1 MFSMFARCR
10 RVSWRLPKISY
21 YTFAAVGLLVG
32 LSMGAQ
38 LGTRLVSG
46 SGRYRA
52 AALFSGAAAV
62 LTDAQGAQIAQ
73 AELAA
78 SRAALIVTEDPRQAL
93 AYTAALWFGAQ
104 PATMVAVTG
113 TNGKTSVA
121 TFTRQIWEELDLP
134 AVNLGTTGVEGAYA
148 APGIHTTPEPITLHR
163 VLAEIAA
170 EGVTHA
176 AMEASS
182 HGLAQ
187 RRLDGVHL
195 RAAGFTNFTQDHLD
209 YHASFEEYF
218 DAKAGLFARVLPD
231 DGTAVVNI
239 ADARGVD
246 IIEQCEVTGINRDGG
261 KVTGVE
267 TTRGTI
273 NAPRVGVVVAGNASV
288 VAAMAGLRLPVESHP
303 LQAFVSEPL
312 KPVLDTVVMSNAVH
326 GYISQSEID
335 KLRGD
340 RDQARAAVESAR
352 AAIDNAQINLD
363 FTEIRAP
370 FTGVA
375 GRSEVSIGDLVGP
388 QTGPLVT
395 LVQREPML
403 ADFDV
408 DEQSLANAMKR
419 NQELLASGGEPIR
432 YTPMLTLVNGDL
444 YPHPGELDYA
454 SNRVNPGTGTV
465 TITASFPNP
474 GGALVPGQFVRVRLQ
489 RGEAVERLLIPQQ
502 CVLEDMQGRYVFVI
516 GDGETVARKNVA
528 LGQRQGT
535 YWIVESGLETGDRV
549 IVNGIQKVRSGMPVQ
564 ATPIESLPHE
574 TTTATGEG

>member
-1 MFSMFARCR
+1 VAPPPPA
-10 RVSWRLPKISY
+10 VEY
-21 YTFAAVGLLVG
+21 YE
-32 LSMGAQ
+32 
-38 LGTRLVSG
+38 TRLEAVVTSSEFVARTRAKEDTAITARVSG
-46 SGRYRA
+46 SIVERDFNEGQEVAEGQLMYRIDPRPYE
-52 AALFSGAAAV
+52 AALASAK
-62 LTDAQGAQIAQ
+62 AQLANATSSLEV
-73 AELAA
+73 AERNLV
-78 SRAALIVTEDPRQAL
+78 R
-93 AYTAALWFGAQ
+93 G
-104 PATMVAVTG
+104 
-113 TNGKTSVA
+113 
-121 TFTRQIWEELDLP
+121 EEL
-134 AVNLGTTGVEGAYA
+134 V
-148 APGIHTTPEPITLHR
+148 
-163 VLAEIAA
+163 
-170 EGVTHA
+170 
-176 AMEASS
+176 
-182 HGLAQ
+182 
-187 RRLDGVHL
+187 
-195 RAAGFTNFTQDHLD
+195 
-209 YHASFEEYF
+209 
-218 DAKAGLFARVLPD
+218 PD
-231 DGTAVVNI
+231 
-239 ADARGVD
+239 
-246 IIEQCEVTGINRDGG
+246 
-261 KVTGVE
+261 
-267 TTRGTI
+267 
-273 NAPRVGVVVAGNASV
+273 
-288 VAAMAGLRLPVESHP
+288 
-303 LQAFVSEPL
+303 
-312 KPVLDTVVMSNAVH
+312 

-474 GGALVPGQFVRVRLQ
+474 GGVLVPGQFVRVKLQ

-502 CVLEDMQGRYVFVI
+502 CVLEDMQGRYVFVVEE
-516 GDGETVARKNVA
+516 GETVARRNVT

-535 YWIVESGLETGDRV
+535 YWIVENGLEDGDRV

-574 TTTATGEG
+574 TAATAGEG

>member
-1 MFSMFARCR
+1 MTASNRSQDHSMKFQNLSLLLSA
-10 RVSWRLPKISY
+10 
-21 YTFAAVGLLVG
+21 GLAIG
-32 LSMGAQ
+32 LSACDSSTEPVAPPPPAVEYYE
-38 LGTRLVSG
+38 TRLEAVVTSSEFVARTRAKEDTAITARVSG
-46 SGRYRA
+46 SIVERDFNEGQEVAEGQLMYRIDPRPYE
-52 AALFSGAAAV
+52 AALASAK
-62 LTDAQGAQIAQ
+62 AQLANATSSLEV
-73 AELAA
+73 AERNLV
-78 SRAALIVTEDPRQAL
+78 R
-93 AYTAALWFGAQ
+93 G
-104 PATMVAVTG
+104 
-113 TNGKTSVA
+113 
-121 TFTRQIWEELDLP
+121 EEL
-134 AVNLGTTGVEGAYA
+134 V
-148 APGIHTTPEPITLHR
+148 
-163 VLAEIAA
+163 
-170 EGVTHA
+170 
-176 AMEASS
+176 
-182 HGLAQ
+182 
-187 RRLDGVHL
+187 
-195 RAAGFTNFTQDHLD
+195 
-209 YHASFEEYF
+209 
-218 DAKAGLFARVLPD
+218 PD
-231 DGTAVVNI
+231 
-239 ADARGVD
+239 
-246 IIEQCEVTGINRDGG
+246 
-261 KVTGVE
+261 
-267 TTRGTI
+267 
-273 NAPRVGVVVAGNASV
+273 
-288 VAAMAGLRLPVESHP
+288 
-303 LQAFVSEPL
+303 
-312 KPVLDTVVMSNAVH
+312 

-474 GGALVPGQFVRVRLQ
+474 GGVLVPGQFVRVKLQ

-502 CVLEDMQGRYVFVI
+502 CVLEDMQGRYVFVVEE
-516 GDGETVARKNVA
+516 GETVARRNVT

-535 YWIVESGLETGDRV
+535 YWIVENGLEAGDRV

-574 TTTATGEG
+574 TAATAGEG